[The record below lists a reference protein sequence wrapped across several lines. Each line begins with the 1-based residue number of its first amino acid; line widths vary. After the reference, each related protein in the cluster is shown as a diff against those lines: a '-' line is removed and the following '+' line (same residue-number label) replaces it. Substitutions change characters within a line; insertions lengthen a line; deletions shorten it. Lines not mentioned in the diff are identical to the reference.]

1 MLLSLDYDISSPQDF
16 LNEICTLILH
26 SDEFKSLSRKQRAR
40 YIAIRNDLIECLQ
53 EEKDDLVEQCKI
65 YLRLIEYF
73 CDLEDWLRAKMFI
86 VSYVDEHRT
95 VSEQLDILGFYLD
108 KYKIYPNLIDKL
120 DLDFDCFLLGQIASA
135 YAKSGDAET
144 ALKYYND
151 QLIISQNIS
160 NYGEQIT
167 VCSELSKLYRIS
179 NLLYNPKKSLE
190 YAQKSLNLLEKHNI
204 KDYKKHVY
212 ALINLGEAYS
222 SLNKHKDAIDNL
234 KKARSIAEQNQDLYL
249 TSHCLTTLG
258 GVYGTIG
265 TMQNLETAIDI
276 LSEQKNILKRL
287 EYRRLEAVCLH
298 NLGMFQ
304 CYRDSSN
311 NYYKNKESFQE
322 PIENLLE
329 SISICKDI
337 NAKDLEHMGYGV
349 IGTVYLRGKEY
360 EMSLEYLERIPQ
372 GYSGDE
378 SSFSTLTNISIA
390 HGCQQ
395 NFALAIEYAQKTISL
410 SRETQSKVGESL
422 AIAAIA
428 NAHWYQKRYFIGI
441 AYIIKSFLLVPP
453 WTTADFMLIFNV
465 TYIEISNV
473 LKLKLNQFAN
483 IFKKY
488 FTFTIELTKPEDSR

>member
-1 MLLSLDYDISSPQDF
+1 MIQHF
-16 LNEICTLILH
+16 
-26 SDEFKSLSRKQRAR
+26 
-40 YIAIRNDLIECLQ
+40 
-53 EEKDDLVEQCKI
+53 
-65 YLRLIEYF
+65 
-73 CDLEDWLRAKMFI
+73 W
-86 VSYVDEHRT
+86 
-95 VSEQLDILGFYLD
+95 
-108 KYKIYPNLIDKL
+108 
-120 DLDFDCFLLGQIASA
+120 
-135 YAKSGDAET
+135 
-144 ALKYYND
+144 
-151 QLIISQNIS
+151 
-160 NYGEQIT
+160 
-167 VCSELSKLYRIS
+167 
-179 NLLYNPKKSLE
+179 
-190 YAQKSLNLLEKHNI
+190 
-204 KDYKKHVY
+204 
-212 ALINLGEAYS
+212 
-222 SLNKHKDAIDNL
+222 
-234 KKARSIAEQNQDLYL
+234 
-249 TSHCLTTLG
+249 
-258 GVYGTIG
+258 
-265 TMQNLETAIDI
+265 
-276 LSEQKNILKRL
+276 
-287 EYRRLEAVCLH
+287 
-298 NLGMFQ
+298 FQ

-349 IGTVYLRGKEY
+349 IGMVYLRGKEY